1 MVRYT
6 VLREARAQWTVR
18 DMVTGNTVLIFT
30 TRNGA
35 EAHARHLNGINP

>member
-1 MVRYT
+1 MKRY
-6 VLREARAQWTVR
+6 VILREDKAQWAVR
-18 DMVTGNTVLIFT
+18 DMKSGTTVLIFT